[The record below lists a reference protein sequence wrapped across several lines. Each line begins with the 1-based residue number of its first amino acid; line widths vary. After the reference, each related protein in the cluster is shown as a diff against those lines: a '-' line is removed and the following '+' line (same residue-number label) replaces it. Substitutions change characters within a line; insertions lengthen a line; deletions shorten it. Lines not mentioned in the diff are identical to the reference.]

1 MNEKWK
7 IWEFEYKQR
16 CFRSD
21 LVKSIHPS
29 PSIHHI
35 GKRYVML
42 LRKTTMKNSISGLVI
57 DKYLL
62 MGDNSG
68 NVCIEHTSE
77 AVLYKSLD
85 RDLRK

>member
-1 MNEKWK
+1 
-7 IWEFEYKQR
+7 
-16 CFRSD
+16 
-21 LVKSIHPS
+21 
-29 PSIHHI
+29 
-35 GKRYVML
+35 ML